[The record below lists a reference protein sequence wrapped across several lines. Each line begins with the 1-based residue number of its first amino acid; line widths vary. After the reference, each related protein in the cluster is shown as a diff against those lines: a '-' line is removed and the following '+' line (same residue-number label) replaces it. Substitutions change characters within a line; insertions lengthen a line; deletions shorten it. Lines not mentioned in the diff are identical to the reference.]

1 MNIRQHCTALFG
13 ALALAVTALPS
24 LGSVEA
30 EVAALRT
37 QWEHVNFELA
47 AQEQEAAYG
56 ELLERCDTLLAAQ
69 PDDPQA
75 LTWCGI
81 VRSSFAGVIGGLDA
95 LGSAKAARDDFERAV
110 AIEPTVSEGAA
121 LVSLGT
127 LYARVPGWPVGF
139 GNSKKALQYLEA
151 GLEANPEGIDS
162 NFFLAEF
169 LVSEGETERA
179 KAHLQR
185 VLNAAPRPGR
195 DAADATRKAEA
206 EALLSKLSA
215 D

>member
-1 MNIRQHCTALFG
+1 MNILQHRAALFG
-13 ALALAVTALPS
+13 ALLAIITLPAR
-24 LGSVEA
+24 GSVEA
-30 EVAALRT
+30 DVAALRM
-37 QWEHVNFELA
+37 QWEHVNFELP
-47 AQEQEAAYG
+47 AQEQETAYG

-69 PDDPQA
+69 PDHPQA

-95 LGSAKAARDDFERAV
+95 LDYARAARDDFERAV
-110 AIEPTVSEGAA
+110 AIEPTVSDGAA

-169 LVSEGETERA
+169 LLSEGETDRA
-179 KAHLQR
+179 KKHLHR

-195 DAADATRKAEA
+195 EAADVARKAEA
-206 EALLSKLSA
+206 EALLRKLPA